1 MLDPLRPAGISSQA
15 ATPMKEPDAAAASRN
30 TRSQYGPGTYVS
42 CSRCGRLLKIEWA
55 TRSIV
60 CSCGARIKT
69 VPPRK

>member
-1 MLDPLRPAGISSQA
+1 
-15 ATPMKEPDAAAASRN
+15 MKEPDATAASRN
-30 TRSQYGPGTYVS
+30 ARSQYGPGTYVS